1 MALAPLAAPAR
12 AALIEPGDIAPGFR
26 LPSATGASVD
36 LDDPAIA
43 GRFALL
49 VFGTG
54 AELAATMQALALHRG
69 ALDRARAA
77 LFAIGGTGAGD
88 SGVPTLE
95 DRDGAVGRSYGVNAA
110 NGMAVI
116 AIAPNRH
123 VLAAGQGG
131 KEELASLVTRVAGA
145 IAAWAPAFTPHPQD
159 AIHAPVLVVPDVLSS
174 DECQRLIAVFRL
186 EGNEFLEPGHGEQ
199 QRSVDYK
206 MRIPEYGRGDRI
218 DHWVMNP
225 ATNAW
230 IDRRLRERL
239 FPEIRK
245 AFHFPVTRREFY
257 RIGCYEGAR
266 GGELHG
272 HRDNTEPHV
281 AHRRFAMS
289 INLNTEAFAGGELVY
304 PEFGGQRYRPASGAA
319 IVFSSSLL
327 HEVLEVTSGRRF
339 VLLAFLF
346 GER

>member
-1 MALAPLAAPAR
+1 MPTSAPAR

-26 LPSATGASVD
+26 LPSAAGASVD
-36 LDDPAIA
+36 LDDPVIA

-54 AELAATMQALALHRG
+54 AGLAAAIPALAPYRG

-77 LFAIGGTGAGD
+77 HFAIVASESEIGI
-88 SGVPTLE
+88 PTLI
-95 DRDGAVGRSYGVNAA
+95 DGDGAVGRSYGVDAA
-110 NGMAVI
+110 SGVAVI

-131 KEELASLVTRVAGA
+131 SHDLAPLLARAAGA
-145 IAAWAPAFTPHPQD
+145 IEAQERAFAPGAQD
-159 AIHAPVLVVPDVLSS
+159 AAHAPVLVVPGVLSP
-174 DECQRLIAVFRL
+174 DECQRLIAVYRL

-199 QRSVDYK
+199 QRNVDYK

-272 HRDNTEPHV
+272 HRDNTEPQV

-304 PEFGGQRYRPASGAA
+304 PEFSGQRYRPASGAA

>member
-1 MALAPLAAPAR
+1 MAPESTSTR

-26 LPSATGASVD
+26 LPRTTGASID

-49 VFGTG
+49 LFGSGT
-54 AELAATMQALALHRG
+54 ELAAAAEALAPHRG
-69 ALDRARAA
+69 ILDRAGAA
-77 LFAIGGTGAGD
+77 LFAIGAAGGRDIGVALLVD
-88 SGVPTLE
+88 S
-95 DRDGAVGRSYGVNAA
+95 DGAVGRSYGVRPASGVAA
-110 NGMAVI
+110 V

-123 VLAAGQGG
+123 VLAAAQGG
-131 KEELASLVTRVAGA
+131 SKDLAALVARVVGA
-145 IAAWAPAFTPHPQD
+145 IAASAPTFEPSAQD
-159 AIHAPVLVVPDVLSS
+159 AIHAPVLVVPGVLSPG
-174 DECQRLIAVFRL
+174 ECQRLIAVFRL

-199 QRSVDYK
+199 QRQVDYK

-230 IDRRLRERL
+230 IDRRLKERL

-289 INLNTEAFAGGELVY
+289 INLNTEAFAGGDLVY
-304 PEFGGQRYRPASGAA
+304 PEFGGQRYRPPSGAA

>member
-1 MALAPLAAPAR
+1 MTLAPPSAPAR
-12 AALIEPGDIAPGFR
+12 ATLIEPGDIAPGFR
-26 LPSATGASVD
+26 LPGVKGASID

-49 VFGTG
+49 VF
-54 AELAATMQALALHRG
+54 ADAAALAAAAA
-69 ALDRARAA
+69 ALDPHRTLLDHHRVA
-77 LFAIGGTGAGD
+77 LFAIAEAGGGAWL
-88 SGVPTLE
+88 PTLI
-95 DRDGAVGRSYGVNAA
+95 DRDGLVRRSYGAVAA
-110 NGMAVI
+110 HGVAAI

-123 VLAAGQGG
+123 VLAAGEGG
-131 KEELASLVTRVAGA
+131 VQDLAPLMARVVGA
-145 IAAWAPAFTPHPQD
+145 IAAQAPAVAPHAQD
-159 AIHAPVLVVPDVLSS
+159 AIHAPVLVVPGVLSP

-199 QRSVDYK
+199 HRNVDYK

-230 IDRRLRERL
+230 IDRRLQERL
-239 FPEIRK
+239 VPEIRK

-289 INLNTEAFAGGELVY
+289 INLNAEAFAGGELVY

-327 HEVLEVTSGRRF
+327 HEVLEVASGRRF